1 MSTTTTSDMV
11 RVRDVAKR
19 MDVHRS
25 TIYRAIEAGHL
36 VALRVGSGRG
46 ALRISTEALDAYLGA
61 CRTTP
66 VNHAGGTP

>member
-1 MSTTTTSDMV
+1 MTTPAPEMV

-46 ALRISTEALDAYLGA
+46 ALRITTEALDAYLGA
-61 CRTTP
+61 CSTSTT
-66 VNHAGGTP
+66 